1 MANLFSKISI
11 KNVTIKNRI
20 VMPPMVIGWS
30 DNSGIITEEHIKY
43 YEKRAKGGCGL
54 IILEA
59 HSVDKEGRLSDKQL
73 GLWSDKHIEGLSRL
87 ADACHRF
94 DSKVLVQI
102 NHAGFKVSSSV
113 SYNLYSASDYKYN
126 DKPAK
131 ELFID
136 QIKEIQNQY
145 VQAARRARKAGLD
158 GIELHGAHG
167 FLISQFVSPLTNKR
181 KDEYGE
187 NIKNR
192 IRFVAE
198 IIQIIK
204 TEIADE
210 NFLIGYR
217 MGGNEPTL
225 EEGIE
230 VARLLEVDGI
240 DMLHVSSGMDEAIFL
255 RGFVFLAA
263 ATYRLPC
270 FSRYQKVS
278 SPKKP
283 FSNLRKI
290 TL

>member
-230 VARLLEVDGI
+230 VCPT
-240 DMLHVSSGMDEAIFL
+240 S
-255 RGFVFLAA
+255 
-263 ATYRLPC
+263 
-270 FSRYQKVS
+270 
-278 SPKKP
+278 
-283 FSNLRKI
+283 
-290 TL
+290 